1 MIATTADTPLTI
13 EKKEPLMDT
22 GHGTPARTPIAE
34 DIAQDA
40 LIARYLAGPP
50 LVRDTIAGM
59 DEAQL
64 HARPIPGKMS
74 THDVVTH
81 IADSESGLGGR
92 IKRAIAGEEVP
103 LVMGGRHPEPV
114 CDPERDLDADLG
126 VLTVKREQMAE
137 DLRGLPAEGWGLVAI
152 RGEDRVLTVRQV
164 LILMVRHL
172 ENHVATI
179 EEKKAALGL

>member
-1 MIATTADTPLTI
+1 
-13 EKKEPLMDT
+13 MDT
-22 GHGTPARTPIAE
+22 GHGTPIRTPIAD

-40 LIARYLAGPP
+40 LIARYLAGPA

-59 DEAQL
+59 DQDQL
-64 HARPIPGKMS
+64 HARPIPDKMS

-81 IADSESGLGGR
+81 IVDSEGGLGGR

-103 LVMGGRHPEPV
+103 LVTGGRHPEPV
-114 CDPERDLDADLG
+114 CDPDRDLDADIG
-126 VLTVKREQMAE
+126 VLTAKREQMAE
-137 DLRGLPAEGWGLVAI
+137 ELRGLSEDGWGIVAM
-152 RGEDRVLTVRQV
+152 RREDRVVTVRQV